1 MLLLLRFHLAD
12 VIVIGG
18 GIAGCTTAYYL
29 AKDGVDVTLLEQF
42 DLNTLASG
50 SNAGSLHAQI
60 QHEPFVQN
68 GESWAR
74 RYVQALPFYR
84 TSIDLWCSVGPELGK
99 DLEVA
104 REGGLLIASS
114 DQDMRQIEAKMRF
127 ERNAGLEIE
136 LLSANDLRDIAP
148 YVSSRAVGAGYCPV
162 EGKAN
167 PLVAAPAF
175 ADAARA
181 AGADICERSEV
192 TDIRRTGSG
201 FVVTSTSGEFS
212 ASRVVNAAGSHAR
225 RIAAMLSINLDTKSF
240 PIQLCVS
247 EPLEPLIGHLV
258 YSASE
263 MLTLKQTGKG
273 TVVIGGGW
281 PATRE
286 QNGRAKVCERSF
298 RGNLCAAVNIVPSLQ
313 TANIVRT
320 WAAFVNGNRSWL
332 PIIGELPGSHG
343 FFVNYVPWMGFS
355 GAPAAARI
363 TASQVQGKTPPVDFD
378 VSCFAP

>member
-1 MLLLLRFHLAD
+1 MAD

-181 AGADICERSEV
+181 AGADIRERSEV

-201 FVVTSTSGEFS
+201 FP
-212 ASRVVNAAGSHAR
+212 AR
-225 RIAAMLSINLDTKSF
+225 
-240 PIQLCVS
+240 
-247 EPLEPLIGHLV
+247 
-258 YSASE
+258 
-263 MLTLKQTGKG
+263 
-273 TVVIGGGW
+273 
-281 PATRE
+281 
-286 QNGRAKVCERSF
+286 
-298 RGNLCAAVNIVPSLQ
+298 
-313 TANIVRT
+313 
-320 WAAFVNGNRSWL
+320 
-332 PIIGELPGSHG
+332 
-343 FFVNYVPWMGFS
+343 
-355 GAPAAARI
+355 
-363 TASQVQGKTPPVDFD
+363 TASPL
-378 VSCFAP
+378 